1 MKRRSHLV
9 HGWLTEAFPDEPI
22 YAEALHTSQDI
33 LYSGSEDEAYN
44 SPAERRERY
53 EDKGQRF
60 LQGKPMLLLSAS
72 LRGPFTKESGW
83 TNPWRSKTGRQRRL
97 QSQAAHA
104 TPDPAEEE
112 SIVIAATPTIV
123 ESAVRGQQEQ
133 SRVHDEAS
141 SRPNTPTTPHRYLDN
156 EILHEIKKWQDMIAN
171 QSGLDD
177 PFDENTYE
185 PSSPDTLQSLQVEI
199 TPRTHG
205 SQLFIVSSSAVAE
218 GAGREDSVEY
228 NHEDIAEQNEEANL
242 GYSDEE
248 EAGLINVDE
257 DDGSSLTDLD
267 EEKIEELTDDQ
278 NEEQEAEEDEE
289 DEEDNIQIQNTEE
302 NRRTSES
309 LPVESLSDYD
319 SPTKCPIASQHLPQP
334 NGKLDLRPREELG
347 LLPVNAIDLS
357 PAAVRIYEE
366 SLRGSTCYSPS
377 WRAQERRN
385 QGNLLPGLQVVGAT
399 FSSGNVPQS
408 PSNRS
413 GRSLHA
419 PAATS
424 ISHDERRSNRAG
436 SITLEHQTIEPER
449 IVVDNQ
455 PSEPDETR
463 NSPNDP
469 SDIPAHHQQI
479 TVTQPKSP
487 QRVISAT
494 DRPQLNA
501 AVTHTAPEL
510 TEGEQKSLTT
520 DPTSPS
526 SSELSSPATSFEEEE
541 EESIEEPVENVRK
554 LLWAKNQRQPSIQD
568 STPDMALGAPP
579 ATASFSQAGPRPLQ
593 YISVSESVE
602 SHGEQGSLEYF
613 TNNQHSANDKE
624 PTKVAQNALNSQS
637 SSRLLQSQPQSAP
650 EATVSEESIYDDTI
664 NQVRLEWPTEASSLP
679 HQSQVQ
685 TQNSAPV
692 ASIEEPLITGHD
704 TAAQRMTPDQPKRSV
719 NVMDLRHITNPTSC
733 NATPLQ
739 PSPGLQIPFA
749 KALEIPVL
757 VQPRSSVTPEPPV
770 NPEPSRSQLSI
781 IASQALAQAVQ
792 PVIQQSPW
800 VKGDSQIAFLAVP
813 APEPQCVNPGSSP
826 LSSPASSSCFVDMED
841 PVLPVLSYPPAPG
854 NDARTEEETAVPPA
868 QAETR
873 QLQAPHPPSTP
884 ETKRS
889 SLPTP
894 EFTMSIKSFKHFMT
908 PSPKR
913 PAKRPRLS
921 LGDGRLPDT
930 QALEE
935 AVVTNPWDS
944 SRVEAGNIHETAI
957 TSAPCRRTK
966 RVSWAPLPGEV
977 DYVDPDMS
985 ADMNVDMEDPDQPS
999 SVNRVK
1005 YQGPRRSILSTSASI
1020 GNYRGIP
1027 RRAASPP
1034 PNMSLPSVDS
1044 LPKESQRFGKH
1055 FAAVSGRRRLAPKPP
1070 TTTPTAAWY
1079 RGGDERESPML
1090 RDVSG
1095 NARSTGTS
1103 RPAKRLL
1110 PSESQQTCCSPAV
1123 DGMANA
1129 FMQADRQT
1137 ENLNLNRRQAAQ
1149 DGIPTVFSSSS
1160 SRGIWQDPID
1170 PVSEPQQKD
1179 DDDDRFRLP
1188 TLSGLDSQ
1196 PQVEDMDEVTEVMDN
1211 LDDFIDSW
1219 DIDEELAEARGEK
1232 TKKNKKTVQLSK
1244 LGQGLISGLGDGRN
1258 LWDSPSPRPQST
1270 LKRKRT
1276 GDDEH
1281 VEHGMVE
1288 SQESTS
1294 GGDRGGG
1301 IYDPGVWDRIV

>member
-9 HGWLTEAFPDEPI
+9 HGWLTEAFPDEPV
-22 YAEALHTSQDI
+22 YAEAIHTSQDI

-83 TNPWRSKTGRQRRL
+83 TNPWRSKSGRQRRI
-97 QSQAAHA
+97 QSQAAHS
-104 TPDPAEEE
+104 TPGPAEEE
-112 SIVIAATPTIV
+112 SIVIAATPTIF
-123 ESAVRGQQEQ
+123 ESEVRGQQEQ
-133 SRVHDEAS
+133 PHLHDEAS
-141 SRPNTPTTPHRYLDN
+141 SRPNTPIIPHRYLDD
-156 EILHEIKKWQDMIAN
+156 EILHEIKAWQDTVAN
-171 QSGLDD
+171 QSGLED

-205 SQLFIVSSSAVAE
+205 SRSFIVSSSAVAE
-218 GAGREDSVEY
+218 GAGREGSVEY
-228 NHEDIAEQNEEANL
+228 NNENIAEQNEEVNL

-267 EEKIEELTDDQ
+267 EEQIEELIGDQ
-278 NEEQEAEEDEE
+278 DEEQETDEDEK
-289 DEEDNIQIQNTEE
+289 DNIQNQGTEE
-302 NRRTSES
+302 NQPISQS

-319 SPTKCPIASQHLPQP
+319 SPTKHPITSIHLPQP
-334 NGKLDLRPREELG
+334 NGKLDLRPREELEC
-347 LLPVNAIDLS
+347 LPVDAIDLS
-357 PAAVRIYEE
+357 PAAVKIYEE

-377 WRAQERRN
+377 WPAQERRK
-385 QGNLLPGLQVVGAT
+385 QGNLLPGLQLAGAT
-399 FSSGNVPQS
+399 LSAGNVPQS

-419 PAATS
+419 PASTS
-424 ISHDERRSNRAG
+424 ISHDEKRSNKAG

-449 IVVDNQ
+449 ILVDN
-455 PSEPDETR
+455 PSSEPDETR
-463 NSPNDP
+463 DSPNDP
-469 SDIPAHHQQI
+469 SDTPAHHQQI
-479 TVTQPKSP
+479 IVTQPESP
-487 QRVISAT
+487 LRVISAT
-494 DRPQLNA
+494 DRPQPNA
-501 AVTHTAPEL
+501 AVTHTVPEI

-541 EESIEEPVENVRK
+541 EESIEEPVQNVRK
-554 LLWAKNQRQPSIQD
+554 LLWAKTQRQPSTQD
-568 STPDMALGAPP
+568 STPDMALGVLP
-579 ATASFSQAGPRPLQ
+579 ATASFAQAGPRPLQ
-593 YISVSESVE
+593 TVSVSESVE

-613 TNNQHSANDKE
+613 TINQHPANDRE
-624 PTKVAQNALNSQS
+624 PTNAGQNALNSQS

-664 NQVRLEWPTEASSLP
+664 NQVRLEWPTGASSLP

-704 TAAQRMTPDQPKRSV
+704 TSVQRITPDQPKRSV
-719 NVMDLRHITNPTSC
+719 NVMDLRHITNPTSR
-733 NATPLQ
+733 NATPLR
-739 PSPGLQIPFA
+739 PSPGLQNPFTT
-749 KALEIPVL
+749 ALEIPVL
-757 VQPRSSVTPEPPV
+757 VQPRSSVTPESPV

-813 APEPQCVNPGSSP
+813 APEPRCVNPASSP

-841 PVLPVLSYPPAPG
+841 PVLPVLSYPPVPG
-854 NDARTEEETAVPPA
+854 NDSHTEEETAVPPA
-868 QAETR
+868 QAETP
-873 QLQAPHPPSTP
+873 QLQVPHPPSTP

-944 SRVEAGNIHETAI
+944 SRVELA
-957 TSAPCRRTK
+957 APSRRTK

-977 DYVDPDMS
+977 DYMDPDMS
-985 ADMNVDMEDPDQPS
+985 ADMDVDMEDPDQPS
-999 SVNRVK
+999 SLNRMK
-1005 YQGPRRSILSTSASI
+1005 IHGPRRSILSVSAPI
-1020 GNYRGIP
+1020 ANYRGIP

-1034 PNMSLPSVDS
+1034 PNISMPSVDS

-1079 RGGDERESPML
+1079 RGDDERESPML

-1110 PSESQQTCCSPAV
+1110 PSESQQTCGSPAV

-1129 FMQADRQT
+1129 FVQADRQT
-1137 ENLNLNRRQAAQ
+1137 ENLNLNRRKAAQ
-1149 DGIPTVFSSSS
+1149 DGIPTVSSSSS

-1170 PVSEPQQKD
+1170 AVSEPQQKD
-1179 DDDDRFRLP
+1179 DNDDDDRFRLP
-1188 TLSGLDSQ
+1188 TLPGLDSQ
-1196 PQVEDMDEVTEVMDN
+1196 PQVEEMDEVTEVMDN

-1232 TKKNKKTVQLSK
+1232 TKKKKTAQPSK
-1244 LGQGLISGLGDGRN
+1244 LGQGLSSGLGDGRN
-1258 LWDSPSPRPQST
+1258 LWDSPSSRPQST
-1270 LKRKRT
+1270 LKRKRA
-1276 GDDEH
+1276 GDDEQAK
-1281 VEHGMVE
+1281 HGMVE